1 MPVDS
6 DSLAAFR
13 KQVTSARSLDAPL
26 WEASRHLVH
35 SADWPATRTALVKAI
50 HASSIPDG
58 LKQTLVAALPVDL
71 ATEDRTSSA
80 VLLKQLTG
88 LPLTKALR
96 ALCVFFQVGRPA
108 MAKWPLPTVTPDTI
122 DRFVQTHHNPFDVLL
137 EQLPASLLDLG
148 AGDLS
153 FAEELATIYEP
164 PLTAQHRPL
173 LLHCLDRLDPS
184 SQLGGPLHAPP
195 LRLNRLRS
203 KPGLEFRFY
212 GDQDMFAL
220 DSLERDQRLA
230 ARYLIV
236 TCWAPATPTFAYE
249 PTRLSARCLA
259 EELRRTKGDS
269 RQIRHGKEP
278 ALEVSHA
285 GRNLLF
291 PPWKFDIRGPLALLE
306 LMASRAA
313 LCVLGAVDSQV
324 CWEILSQLIDDPR
337 VRPADVVLSA
347 ETLPAIFG
355 ETYRQLSALPVG
367 GSCLLSDL
375 TPLRK
380 SFPSVLHTSP
390 GHPAPYRFRQVKI
403 QRGALFAGLP
413 ASSTARRF
421 QGMSEETPPWLLTLV
436 PEPVAIS

>member
-35 SADWPATRTALVKAI
+35 SADWPATRTALVEAI

-148 AGDLS
+148 SGDLS
-153 FAEELATIYEP
+153 FAEELATIYDP

-184 SQLGGPLHAPP
+184 SQLGGPLHAP
-195 LRLNRLRS
+195 
-203 KPGLEFRFY
+203 RF
-212 GDQDMFAL
+212 D
-220 DSLERDQRLA
+220 
-230 ARYLIV
+230 
-236 TCWAPATPTFAYE
+236 
-249 PTRLSARCLA
+249 
-259 EELRRTKGDS
+259 
-269 RQIRHGKEP
+269 
-278 ALEVSHA
+278 
-285 GRNLLF
+285 
-291 PPWKFDIRGPLALLE
+291 
-306 LMASRAA
+306 
-313 LCVLGAVDSQV
+313 
-324 CWEILSQLIDDPR
+324 
-337 VRPADVVLSA
+337 
-347 ETLPAIFG
+347 
-355 ETYRQLSALPVG
+355 
-367 GSCLLSDL
+367 
-375 TPLRK
+375 
-380 SFPSVLHTSP
+380 
-390 GHPAPYRFRQVKI
+390 
-403 QRGALFAGLP
+403 
-413 ASSTARRF
+413 
-421 QGMSEETPPWLLTLV
+421 
-436 PEPVAIS
+436 